1 MARRIRYIGI
11 LTLAIFLAFACSGAK
26 KAAKTVPTEKGPE
39 PAAQAVAQPPSAP
52 AQTPPSPLPVVV
64 PDALNGVPVEE
75 KTDELGREE
84 AAALLEEALT
94 FYQDGQSALE
104 RGDLD
109 GALAKLDEAYATI
122 LKLKLPPDSPLVEEK
137 NDLRILIAQRIQQAY
152 ANRLPAPGRL
162 NGSIP
167 MVDNQWVQKEIQSF
181 QTVERKAFEEAYKRS
196 GLYRAM
202 ILDEMRKSGLPEQLS
217 WLPLIES
224 GFKVKALSR
233 ARALGL
239 WQFMRST
246 GYRYGLKQNKY
257 VDERMDPVKATQAAI
272 KYLIELHDLFGDWTT
287 ALASYNCGEMRVQ
300 NVIRAQRIDYFDN
313 FWDLFQNLPYE
324 TARFVPRLIA
334 ILQIIADP
342 AKYGFTLP
350 EPEPPLQY
358 ETVTV
363 DQPVKLGAL
372 STSLG
377 LDPLMLSYLNPE
389 LRNESTPNYEYQ
401 LKVPAG
407 YGEKLLAA
415 VPTVPK
421 WIPPDVIFSWHYV
434 RGGDTLGMI
443 ARRYR
448 TTVGAI
454 QRLNNM
460 RGTLIYPGQ
469 RIKIPGRGGVADGA
483 PAGGSAAASKS
494 SAVETASPAETIS
507 YLVKPGDT
515 LFSLARAF
523 NTTVGQIKSDNA
535 LADDQLLAGQQLII
549 KAGKPGS

>member
-11 LTLAIFLAFACSGAK
+11 LALAIFLAFACSGAK
-26 KAAKTVPTEKGPE
+26 KAAKTVPPEKGPE
-39 PAAQAVAQPPSAP
+39 TAAKAGVQPPSAP
-52 AQTPPSPLPVVV
+52 AQPPPSPLPVVV
-64 PDALNGVPVEE
+64 PDALNGVPAEE

-122 LKLKLPPDSPLVEEK
+122 LKIKLPPDSPLVGEK

-202 ILDEMRKSGLPEQLS
+202 ILEEMRKSGLPEQLS

-224 GFKVKALSR
+224 GFKVKAFSR

-334 ILQIIADP
+334 TLQIIADP

-350 EPEPPLQY
+350 EPEPTLQY

-372 STSLG
+372 STNLG

-401 LKVPAG
+401 LKVPVG

-434 RGGDTLGMI
+434 RSGDTLGMI

-469 RIKIPGRGGVADGA
+469 RIKIPGRGGVADRA
-483 PAGGSAAASKS
+483 PAGGSAAAAKPA
-494 SAVETASPAETIS
+494 AVETAAPAETIT

-523 NTTVGQIKSDNA
+523 NTTVGQIKSDNG
-535 LADDQLLAGQQLII
+535 LPDDQLLAGQQLII
-549 KAGKPGS
+549 KSGKPGS

>member
-1 MARRIRYIGI
+1 MERSNRYIGI
-11 LTLAIFLAFACSGAK
+11 TLLAVFLTAACSSGK
-26 KAAKTVPTEKGPE
+26 KPAKTVPAPPGSE
-39 PAAQAVAQPPSAP
+39 PAAQTAPLTPATPAELPPSL
-52 AQTPPSPLPVVV
+52 LPVVV
-64 PDALNGVPVEE
+64 TDVLNGVPVEE
-75 KTDELGREE
+75 KNDEQGREE
-84 AAALLEEALT
+84 AASLLEEALT
-94 FYQDGQSALE
+94 SYQDGQSALE

-109 GALAKLDEAYATI
+109 GALAKLDEAYAAI
-122 LKLKLPPDSPLVEEK
+122 LRIKLPPDSQLIEEK

-162 NGSIP
+162 NGSVP
-167 MVDNQWVQKEIQSF
+167 MVDNQWVQKEIRSF
-181 QTVERKAFEEAYKRS
+181 QTVERKAFEDAYKRS
-196 GLYRAM
+196 GLFRTM
-202 ILDEMRKSGLPEQLS
+202 ILDEMRKAGLPEQLS

-246 GYRYGLKQNKY
+246 GYRYGLKQDKY

-272 KYLIELHDLFGDWTT
+272 KYLLELHDLFGDWTT

-334 ILQIIADP
+334 TLQILEDP
-342 AKYGFTLP
+342 AKYGFQLP
-350 EPEPPLQY
+350 EPELPLQY

-407 YGEKLLAA
+407 YGEKVLAA

-434 RGGDTLGMI
+434 RSGDTLGLI

-469 RIKIPGRGGVADGA
+469 RVKIPGRGGVADRTA
-483 PAGGSAAASKS
+483 AGGSPAAAKS
-494 SAVETASPAETIS
+494 SASETASPAETIT

-523 NTTVGQIKSDNA
+523 NTTVEQIKSAND
-535 LADDQLLAGQQLII
+535 LADDQLLAGQQLLI

>member
-1 MARRIRYIGI
+1 MERNIRYIGI
-11 LTLAIFLAFACSGAK
+11 FLVAVLIAGGCSSGK
-26 KAAKTVPTEKGPE
+26 RTAKTVPVE
-39 PAAQAVAQPPSAP
+39 PAPVAA
-52 AQTPPSPLPVVV
+52 AQTEPQTQTTPAESPPYPLPIVVT
-64 PDALNGVPVEE
+64 DALNGVPEEE
-75 KTDELGREE
+75 KNDEQGREE
-84 AAALLEEALT
+84 AASLLEEALMS
-94 FYQDGQSALE
+94 YQDGQSALE

-109 GALAKLDEAYATI
+109 GALAKLDEAYAAI
-122 LKLKLPPDSPLVEEK
+122 LRIKLPPDSQLVEEK

-167 MVDNQWVQKEIQSF
+167 MVDNQWVQKEIKSF
-181 QTVERKAFEEAYKRS
+181 QTVERKAFEDAYIRS
-196 GLYRAM
+196 GLYRTM
-202 ILDEMRKSGLPEQLS
+202 ILDEMRKAGLPEQLS
-217 WLPLIES
+217 WLPIIES
-224 GFKVKALSR
+224 GFKVRALSR

-246 GYRYGLKQNKY
+246 GYRYGLKQDKY

-287 ALASYNCGEMRVQ
+287 ALASYNCGEFRVQ

-334 ILQIIADP
+334 SLHILEDP
-342 AKYGFTLP
+342 ARYGFELP
-350 EPEPPLQY
+350 EPEKPLQF
-358 ETVTV
+358 ETVAV
-363 DQPVKLGAL
+363 NQPVKLSVL

-377 LDPLMLSYLNPE
+377 LDPFMLSYLNPE

-401 LKVPAG
+401 LKVPVG
-407 YGEKLLAA
+407 YGEKVLAA
-415 VPTVPK
+415 VPSVPR

-434 RGGDTLGMI
+434 RNGDTLGMI

-460 RGTLIYPGQ
+460 RGTLIYPGR
-469 RIKIPGRGGVADGA
+469 RIKIPGRGGVADRSQ
-483 PAGGSAAASKS
+483 AGGSAASPKPAPS
-494 SAVETASPAETIS
+494 ENASPAETIA
-507 YLVKPGDT
+507 YTVKPGDT

-523 NTTVGQIKSDNA
+523 NTTVERIKSDNG
-535 LADDQLLAGQQLII
+535 LPDDQLNAGQQLVI
-549 KAGKPGS
+549 KAGKLPF

>member
-11 LTLAIFLAFACSGAK
+11 LALAIFLAFACSGAK
-26 KAAKTVPTEKGPE
+26 KAAKTVPPEKGPE
-39 PAAQAVAQPPSAP
+39 TAAKAGVQPPSPP
-52 AQTPPSPLPVVV
+52 AQPPPSPLPVVV
-64 PDALNGVPVEE
+64 PDALNGVPAEE

-122 LKLKLPPDSPLVEEK
+122 LKIKLPPDSPLVGEK

-202 ILDEMRKSGLPEQLS
+202 ILEEMRKSGLPEQLS

-224 GFKVKALSR
+224 GFKVKAFSR

-334 ILQIIADP
+334 TLQIIADP

-350 EPEPPLQY
+350 EPEPTLQY

-372 STSLG
+372 STNLG

-401 LKVPAG
+401 LKVPVG

-434 RGGDTLGMI
+434 RSGDTLGMI

-469 RIKIPGRGGVADGA
+469 RIKIPGRGGVADRA
-483 PAGGSAAASKS
+483 PAGGSAAAAKPA
-494 SAVETASPAETIS
+494 AVETAAPAETIT

-523 NTTVGQIKSDNA
+523 NTTVGQIKSDNG
-535 LADDQLLAGQQLII
+535 LPDDQLLAGQQLII
-549 KAGKPGS
+549 KSGKPGS

>member
-1 MARRIRYIGI
+1 
-11 LTLAIFLAFACSGAK
+11 
-26 KAAKTVPTEKGPE
+26 
-39 PAAQAVAQPPSAP
+39 VA
-52 AQTPPSPLPVVV
+52 
-64 PDALNGVPVEE
+64 
-75 KTDELGREE
+75 
-84 AAALLEEALT
+84 
-94 FYQDGQSALE
+94 YQDGQSALE

-109 GALAKLDEAYATI
+109 GALAKLDEAYAAI
-122 LKLKLPPDSPLVEEK
+122 LGIKLPPDSQLVAEK

-181 QTVERKAFEEAYKRS
+181 QTVERKAFEDAYKRS
-196 GLYRAM
+196 GLFRTM
-202 ILDEMRKSGLPEQLS
+202 ILDEMRKAGLPEQLS

-246 GYRYGLKQNKY
+246 GYRYGLKQDKY

-287 ALASYNCGEMRVQ
+287 ALASYNCGEFRVQ

-334 ILQIIADP
+334 ALHILEDP
-342 AKYGFTLP
+342 ARYGFELP
-350 EPEPPLQY
+350 EPEKPLQF
-358 ETVTV
+358 ETVAV
-363 DQPVKLGAL
+363 NQPVKLSAL

-401 LKVPAG
+401 LKVPFG
-407 YGEKLLAA
+407 YGEKVLAA
-415 VPTVPK
+415 APAVPK

-434 RGGDTLGMI
+434 RSGDTLGVI

-469 RIKIPGRGGVADGA
+469 RLKIPGRGGVPERT
-483 PAGGSAAASKS
+483 PAGGSGPPAKPAPGES
-494 SAVETASPAETIS
+494 TSPEETIA
-507 YLVKPGDT
+507 YTVRPGDT
-515 LFSLARAF
+515 LFALARAF
-523 NTTVGQIKSDNA
+523 NTTIERIKSENG
-535 LADDQLLAGQQLII
+535 LPDDQLNAGQQLVI
-549 KAGKPGS
+549 KAGKPRL

>member
-11 LTLAIFLAFACSGAK
+11 LALAIFLAFACSGAK
-26 KAAKTVPTEKGPE
+26 KAVKTVPTEKSPE
-39 PAAQAVAQPPSAP
+39 PAAQAGAQPPSVP
-52 AQTPPSPLPVVV
+52 AQTPPSRLPVVV

-75 KTDELGREE
+75 KTDELGREG

-122 LKLKLPPDSPLVEEK
+122 LKIKLPPDSPLVGEK

-181 QTVERKAFEEAYKRS
+181 QTVERKAFEEAFKRS
-196 GLYRAM
+196 GVYRTM

-287 ALASYNCGEMRVQ
+287 ALASYNCGEIRVQ

-334 ILQIIADP
+334 TLQIIGDP

-401 LKVPAG
+401 LKVPVG

-415 VPTVPK
+415 VPAVPK

-434 RGGDTLGMI
+434 RSGDTLGMI

-469 RIKIPGRGGVADGA
+469 RIKIPGRGGVADRA
-483 PAGGSAAASKS
+483 PAGGSAAAAKPA
-494 SAVETASPAETIS
+494 AVETAAPAETIT

-523 NTTVGQIKSDNA
+523 NTTVGQIKSDNG
-535 LADDQLLAGQQLII
+535 LPDDQLLAGQQLII

>member
-1 MARRIRYIGI
+1 MKRIFHLLG
-11 LTLAIFLAFACSGAK
+11 TLAVVACLVVACSSGK
-26 KAAKTVPTEKGPE
+26 KAVTTVPVE
-39 PAAQAVAQPPSAP
+39 PASKAVPQKDQPLPETP
-52 AQTPPSPLPVVV
+52 AETPPSPLPVIDSEAQFAV
-64 PDALNGVPVEE
+64 PGEE
-75 KTDELGREE
+75 KTAEQEREE
-84 AAALLEEALT
+84 AASFLEEALT
-94 FYQDGQSALE
+94 SYQEGQAALE

-109 GALAKLDEAYATI
+109 GALAKLDDAYGAI
-122 LKLKLPPDSPLVEEK
+122 LKVKLPPDSELIGEK

-152 ANRLPAPGRL
+152 AHRLPAPGRL

-167 MVDNQWVQKEIQSF
+167 LVDNQWVQKEIRSF
-181 QTVERKAFEEAYKRS
+181 QNAERKAFEDAYKRS
-196 GLYRAM
+196 GLYRSM
-202 ILDEMRKSGLPEQLS
+202 ILDEMHKAGLPEQLS

-246 GYRYGLKQNKY
+246 GYRYGLKQDKY

-272 KYLIELHDLFGDWTT
+272 RYLTELHDLFGDWTT

-334 ILQIIADP
+334 TLHIIQDP
-342 AKYGFTLP
+342 GKYGFRLP
-350 EPEPPLQY
+350 EPDPPIQFV
-358 ETVTV
+358 TVTV
-363 DQPVKLGAL
+363 NQPVKLSAL

-377 LDPLMLSYLNPE
+377 LDPLLLSYLNPE

-401 LKVPAG
+401 LKVPTG
-407 YGEKLLAA
+407 YGERVLAA
-415 VPTVPK
+415 LSSVPK

-434 RGGDTLGMI
+434 RRGDTLGQI

-469 RIKIPGRGGVADGA
+469 RIKIPGRAGIADQS
-483 PAGGSAAASKS
+483 PAAGSAAAGRPAPSVK
-494 SAVETASPAETIS
+494 ASGAETVS
-507 YLVKPGDT
+507 YTVKPGDT
-515 LFSLARAF
+515 LYALARAF
-523 NTTVGQIKSDNA
+523 NTTVDQIKSDNE
-535 LADDQLLAGQQLII
+535 LADDLLFAGQQLVIRAR
-549 KAGKPGS
+549 KTDL